1 MNKLVA
7 CVLSS
12 AWALLASGADL
23 SNEVGVKH
31 WLRDALTYDDE
42 SDTFSTNA
50 LSGVAASA
58 ALETSAAALPVLMDE
73 ATEALRADL
82 EPMQARLE
90 IEAQRPV
97 VMITGAA
104 GLDNAL
110 DRENLTMAV
119 VSNEWTVAA
128 DGSRHLDCYVFSNK
142 ILASPP
148 IVDAALM
155 TDLGTVTNWVRGVWD
170 GYGTRACTVELE
182 HQNAYTNFVIVSR
195 TYGETKVLETNV
207 TFTSIFESYRMDVV
221 ERRSKFMGVESVR
234 TTGSG
239 IVNAGVFSATDIDFV
254 IECMPTALPSAYNNG
269 NGSIFGA
276 RQSSVANGYQFTTF
290 AYATDLGGHFKF
302 GANCSSSANRVPAYM
317 SKNEYRIFSK
327 IGNAFTDGRGISTVF
342 DEKTMNAELEPFEI
356 VIGALNE
363 KGSISE
369 YVDSYIKRLEFSRG
383 GVKIRSFRPAV
394 DDSGCVCFY
403 DEVRDEYVRPSIHS
417 WTAVGTPT
425 EKESSIPHI
434 VTNYIPISVTNTY
447 CRTIA
452 LTNAVL
458 ITIDGQQPQ
467 VTLRGDKEYFEC
479 YRLGFDL
486 PPAESVRLNPWVKIG
501 HPETGFDFGN
511 RQLRI
516 NGAMTVT
523 TNDVSEIG
531 EWFTPDGNRVELTPY
546 LDQGLLR
553 FSDLKED
560 EE

>member
-1 MNKLVA
+1 MSA
-7 CVLSS
+7 

-31 WLRDALTYDDE
+31 WLRDALTYDDQ

-73 ATEALRADL
+73 ATESLREDL
-82 EPMQARLE
+82 EPMQARLA

-142 ILASPP
+142 ILMSPP

-195 TYGETKVLETNV
+195 TYGESKVLETNV
-207 TFTSIFESYRMDVV
+207 TLVV
-221 ERRSKFMGVESVR
+221 TAYDQVV
-234 TTGSG
+234 TT
-239 IVNAGVFSATDIDFV
+239 NNFS
-254 IECMPTALPSAYNNG
+254 
-269 NGSIFGA
+269 
-276 RQSSVANGYQFTTF
+276 SSV
-290 AYATDLGGHFKF
+290 
-302 GANCSSSANRVPAYM
+302 
-317 SKNEYRIFSK
+317 
-327 IGNAFTDGRGISTVF
+327 
-342 DEKTMNAELEPFEI
+342 
-356 VIGALNE
+356 
-363 KGSISE
+363 
-369 YVDSYIKRLEFSRG
+369 
-383 GVKIRSFRPAV
+383 
-394 DDSGCVCFY
+394 
-403 DEVRDEYVRPSIHS
+403 EVQD
-417 WTAVGTPT
+417 
-425 EKESSIPHI
+425 I
-434 VTNYIPISVTNTY
+434 VTNYVSKTY
-447 CRTIA
+447 SYTQTLT

-479 YRLGFDL
+479 YRLCFDL

>member
-7 CVLSS
+7 CVLAS
-12 AWALLASGADL
+12 ALALLASGADL

-31 WLRDALTYDDE
+31 WLRDALTYDDQ

-50 LSGVAASA
+50 LSGVAESA
-58 ALETSAAALPVLMDE
+58 AIETSAASLPVLMDE

-82 EPMQARLE
+82 EPMQARLA

-142 ILASPP
+142 ILMSPP

-207 TFTSIFESYRMDVV
+207 TFVVKVSEMVVSQVTNDYTRVDCIVISDNSYVSFGTSRLDDSFEIDYACPEEYLNQNQCFICARSAVGSTDGFALFIIGGKFRYDNAGEQKMIASVIPGFRHVLKMSNGRISVDGIDYFLSDPSKYREGFPVTAFGSQANAGVPNGNFLRGRVYRMAWRGEEYVPALDDNGIACFYVPGQKRY
-221 ERRSKFMGVESVR
+221 EYIL
-234 TTGSG
+234 GSG
-239 IVNAGVFSATDIDFV
+239 ISYEGAGS
-254 IECMPTALPSAYNNG
+254 
-269 NGSIFGA
+269 
-276 RQSSVANGYQFTTF
+276 
-290 AYATDLGGHFKF
+290 
-302 GANCSSSANRVPAYM
+302 RVEA
-317 SKNEYRIFSK
+317 
-327 IGNAFTDGRGISTVF
+327 
-342 DEKTMNAELEPFEI
+342 
-356 VIGALNE
+356 
-363 KGSISE
+363 
-369 YVDSYIKRLEFSRG
+369 
-383 GVKIRSFRPAV
+383 
-394 DDSGCVCFY
+394 
-403 DEVRDEYVRPSIHS
+403 
-417 WTAVGTPT
+417 
-425 EKESSIPHI
+425 
-434 VTNYIPISVTNTY
+434 VTNIVENTY
-447 CRTIA
+447 SYDQKIA

-467 VTLRGDKEYFEC
+467 VTLRGDKERFEC